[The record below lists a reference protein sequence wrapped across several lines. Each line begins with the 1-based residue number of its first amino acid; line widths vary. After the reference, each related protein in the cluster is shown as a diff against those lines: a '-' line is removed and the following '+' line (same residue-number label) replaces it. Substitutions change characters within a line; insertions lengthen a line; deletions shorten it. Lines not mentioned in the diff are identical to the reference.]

1 MIYLIFVAIAII
13 VGVTIVVIRHRGPS
27 GLHHGINDFEKRREA
42 LAPRP
47 KSSLFRHHKDNS
59 DGA

>member
-1 MIYLIFVAIAII
+1 MIYLVFIAVAIIF
-13 VGVTIVVIRHRGPS
+13 GVTVVVIRHRGPS

-47 KSSLFRHHKDNS
+47 KNSLFRHHKDK
-59 DGA
+59 